1 MGLSYPLCYQIQ
13 TLTGSSCLL
22 TLEDSTQSVSLS
34 ISLCLSLSLTLPLF
48 LFLPPSL
55 PLFLPLFIP
64 PSLLLF
70 SIILHHVQLLSG
82 FQFAP

>member
-22 TLEDSTQSVSLS
+22 ILEDSTQSVSLS
-34 ISLCLSLSLTLPLF
+34 LSPPTLPLF

-55 PLFLPLFIP
+55 PPFFP

-70 SIILHHVQLLSG
+70 SIILHYVQLLSG
-82 FQFAP
+82 F